1 MKLPGSHRPQ
11 ARLPRRGKA
20 HHCHPVWLHC
30 NGEAGGLCED
40 HTAGQGIPG
49 AAMHAHFLR
58 IWTVVQLRTS
68 LLDLQVCE
76 SPGSHCSQAWLPR
89 GGKAHHCH
97 PVRLQCNGGAGGL
110 CEDHRAGQGSLEQ
123 PRLYMEGV
131 NLLSSQNLDY
141 FSNTHQVRKSHWPLG
156 VLSDRE
162 SCGCPLHRCLAPDLL
177 PSVHAPRYAVLEPSD
192 VHSQCQRQ
200 WLPGH
205 LASCWQ

>member
-1 MKLPGSHRPQ
+1 MTEIDLMRGCEMLAYEIAWQPSPTSTAAQTWQSTSLP
-11 ARLPRRGKA
+11 
-20 HHCHPVWLHC
+20 PVRLHC

-110 CEDHRAGQGSLEQ
+110 CEDHRAGQGISGAAAPVHGGSQ
-123 PRLYMEGV
+123 PAVQPEPG
-131 NLLSSQNLDY
+131 LLLQHTSGAQIS
-141 FSNTHQVRKSHWPLG
+141 
-156 VLSDRE
+156 
-162 SCGCPLHRCLAPDLL
+162 
-177 PSVHAPRYAVLEPSD
+177 
-192 VHSQCQRQ
+192 
-200 WLPGH
+200 
-205 LASCWQ
+205 LASWCTL